1 MKLRERLRKFF
12 FPAPDSP
19 RWILLLPYI
28 TLIVVALVGVFG
40 GIHTW
45 EYTNSPEFC
54 GTACH
59 TMPPQDTVYKESPHS
74 NVTCEECH
82 IGRASFMDQAIR
94 KTQGIKESY
103 YQIFNLYEYPIRAKA
118 LRPSLDTCEKC
129 HRPETFSDD
138 SLRLINHFGND
149 LENTATNVYLI
160 MKTGGGDARQGNA
173 RGIHWHIS
181 SKVLYYSGDELN
193 QEIPYVRVY
202 NEDGTYTEY
211 TDVESGFDPSTV
223 DESQLRQMDCVT
235 CHNRV
240 THNFQSPTTSVDKA
254 MSAGLIDPSIPL
266 IHSKAVE
273 VLSADYATRDE
284 AMKAI
289 ADLEEDYK
297 RNLFDYY
304 SQNGAKI
311 QAAVAEL
318 QAIYDRTVFHEQ
330 EIDWTTYPNNLGH
343 IESPGCFRC
352 HDGKHLNGEEEAIRL
367 ECNIC
372 HAIPVVAEEDDFVT
386 SIEISNGPEPET
398 HFNPNWI
405 NLHNQTIGPSC
416 ANCHSTKDPG
426 GTSNTSFC
434 SNSACHGNVFTYA
447 GFDAPAL
454 REIIKSQL
462 PPPEPELEVPP
473 LTGDPTYENYIGIL
487 FTVKCTGC
495 HTEGEA
501 APEGLDLSTYE
512 AAMRGSENGP
522 VILPGNSANSLMT
535 IVQSGDHFVNFT
547 SEELNNVIHWIDAGA
562 VEK

>member
-1 MKLRERLRKFF
+1 
-12 FPAPDSP
+12 
-19 RWILLLPYI
+19 
-28 TLIVVALVGVFG
+28 
-40 GIHTW
+40 
-45 EYTNSPEFC
+45 
-54 GTACH
+54 
-59 TMPPQDTVYKESPHS
+59 
-74 NVTCEECH
+74 
-82 IGRASFMDQAIR
+82 
-94 KTQGIKESY
+94 
-103 YQIFNLYEYPIRAKA
+103 
-118 LRPSLDTCEKC
+118 
-129 HRPETFSDD
+129 
-138 SLRLINHFGND
+138 
-149 LENTATNVYLI
+149 
-160 MKTGGGDARQGNA
+160 
-173 RGIHWHIS
+173 
-181 SKVLYYSGDELN
+181 
-193 QEIPYVRVY
+193 
-202 NEDGTYTEY
+202 
-211 TDVESGFDPSTV
+211 
-223 DESQLRQMDCVT
+223 
-235 CHNRV
+235 
-240 THNFQSPTTSVDKA
+240 
-254 MSAGLIDPSIPL
+254 
-266 IHSKAVE
+266 
-273 VLSADYATRDE
+273 
-284 AMKAI
+284 MKAI